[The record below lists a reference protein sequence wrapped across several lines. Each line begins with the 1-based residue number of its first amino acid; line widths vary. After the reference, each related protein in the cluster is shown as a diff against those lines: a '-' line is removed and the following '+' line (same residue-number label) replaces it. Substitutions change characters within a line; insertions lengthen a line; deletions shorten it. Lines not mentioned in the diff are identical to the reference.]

1 MEVKIAGY
9 NIDSTLIDDASGR
22 SDSFTPEIISASYA
36 RISRDPRNINLLRRE
51 AREAVK
57 KARASNEKIVF
68 GLGHSSVAEHAVFNF
83 DIMDISR
90 LAVEQLESFR
100 LASFTEKSQR
110 YIKIRKDIFIPEE
123 IKACGLEEQFKEVMV
138 YLSDKYDQL
147 YSKMLGNGVNK
158 YVARE
163 DARYLLPLAVKTQL
177 GMTVN
182 ARELEYMISR
192 LASHKLSELN
202 ELAEKLCDIA
212 KKIAPSLVRYPEAVD
227 YFSNKFRT
235 RSNIEENSRGF
246 SRSGLEEVKLIS
258 DTKDCDNIL
267 VAALLFSSTDIGASE
282 ARKKAAGMSEEE
294 QAFIIKSTM
303 ENMQPHDSVWR
314 EFEHVHLLFEVIVS
328 ASCFA
333 QLKRHRMA
341 TVTPQPYCRSLG
353 VKIPESVKRSGASEE
368 FMKAAEMSG
377 ELYDRIKDK
386 MTFAADYASLNS
398 SRRRVL
404 FDVNLRE
411 LYNFSRLRSDKHAQW
426 EIRALSEKMCEI
438 SKRGLKAGGMLLG
451 GKDDFSDMMKKL
463 Y

>member
-9 NIDSTLIDDASGR
+9 NIDSILIDDVSGK
-22 SDSFTPEIISASYA
+22 SDSFTPEVISASYA
-36 RISRDPRNINLLRRE
+36 RISRDPRNIKLLRRE

-57 KARASNEKIVF
+57 KARASNEKIIF

-110 YIKIRKDIFIPEE
+110 YIKIRKDIIIPAE
-123 IKACGLEEQFKEVMV
+123 ITACGLEGQFKEVME

-147 YSKMLGNGVNK
+147 YAKMLENGENK

-202 ELAEKLCDIA
+202 ELAEKLCGIA
-212 KKIAPSLVRYPEAVD
+212 KEIAPSLVRYPEAVD
-227 YFSNKFRT
+227 YFSNRFRT
-235 RSNIEENSRGF
+235 KSNIAENRGGF
-246 SRSGLEEVKLIS
+246 SRNGSEEVKLIS

-267 VAALLFSSTDIGASE
+267 VAALLFSSADIGVSE
-282 ARKKAAGMSEEE
+282 ARERAAGMSDEEK
-294 QAFIIKSTM
+294 ASIIKSTM
-303 ENMQPHDSVWR
+303 ENIQPHDSVWR

-341 TVTPQPYCRSLG
+341 TVTAQPYCRSLG
-353 VKIPESVKRSGASEE
+353 VKIPESVKRAGASEE
-368 FMKAAEMSG
+368 LIKAAEISG
-377 ELYDRIKDK
+377 RLYDRIKDK
-386 MTFAADYASLNS
+386 MSCAADYVSLNS

-411 LYNFSRLRSDKHAQW
+411 LYNFSRLRSDRHAQW
-426 EIRALSEKMCEI
+426 EIRALSERMCEI
-438 SKRGLKAGGMLLG
+438 SRKGLKAGGMLLG
-451 GKDDFSDMMKKL
+451 GKDDFSDMIDKL
-463 Y
+463 